1 MDQASYKKGKIR
13 SLKGLVIRVQF
24 DEDMPNVNEM
34 LYADNQAKSPLL
46 VSSLDHGDMAICL
59 NIGGDYSL
67 QKGDAVSRSGRSLEI
82 PVGEEMIGRVWD
94 TMGRPIDGK
103 PPLEPEVLDKM
114 IKRPI
119 FSPDFQETSLVS
131 RPDDILETGMKVLDF
146 FTPFVKGRKIGIV
159 GGAGVGKTVL
169 TMEIINNVAEGSG
182 AISMF
187 AGIGERIR
195 EGHELYQTLAEN
207 DLLKTTAMFFGQM
220 NENPV
225 QRSLIGLAAITL
237 AEYFRDDMK
246 KDVLLFADNMYR
258 YIQAKNEVSTIID
271 QTPAEGGYQP
281 TVFSDVKTFQDRL
294 ATNENGSIT
303 ALQTIYV
310 PADDLSDPA
319 VQMIQH
325 ELDSTI
331 VLSRAVAAQ
340 GIRPAVDILASSS
353 SLLTPEIVG
362 ERHYALAKQATAIL
376 QKYESLKGII
386 AIIGES
392 ELSAEDRDDYN
403 RAKQLIEFFKQ
414 RFNVMEKVT
423 GIPGE
428 HINREMTLQ
437 GVEAI
442 IGKYES
448 PEADKTEDGPE
459 PKPETTASP
468 ESEPKAKSNIDD
480 KPKASDDIESETKT
494 EPSATSKAEA
504 DISVTDKAEAKPEA
518 KADTKSAGWFHRLKI
533 ESQRHKQSRLKSDQ
547 QENKSDTNSKPT
559 TETKADKSSIDKSE
573 TKDEKTKPAPSL
585 AEAIDSIAADT
596 PDEDD

>member
-1 MDQASYKKGKIR
+1 MSKHVTLKKGTVR
-13 SLKGLVIRVQF
+13 SLKGIVIRVEF
-24 DEDMPNVNEM
+24 DDEMPDINEM
-34 LYADNQAKSPLL
+34 LYVDNEKHSPLL
-46 VSSLDHGDMAICL
+46 VSSLLRGNIAVCL
-59 NIGGDYSL
+59 NIGGDYGIL
-67 QKGDAVSRSGRSLEI
+67 KGDSVERSGHSLEI
-82 PVGEEMIGRVWD
+82 PVGDAMIGRVWD
-94 TMGRPIDGK
+94 AMARPIDGK
-103 PPLEPEVLDKM
+103 PQLEDDVLEQM
-114 IKRPI
+114 PKRAI
-119 FSPDFQETSLVS
+119 FSPAFQETSLEG
-131 RPDDILETGMKVLDF
+131 RPDEVLETGLKVLDF

-195 EGHELYQTLAEN
+195 EGHELYKTLEDN
-207 DLLKTTAMFFGQM
+207 DLLKNTAMFFGQM

-225 QRSLIGLAAITL
+225 QRSLIGLSAITL
-237 AEYFRDDMK
+237 AEYFRDDQK

-258 YIQAKNEVSTIID
+258 YIQARNEVSTIID

-294 ATNENGSIT
+294 ASNDNGSIT

-340 GIRPAVDILASSS
+340 GIRPAVDILASKS
-353 SLLTPEIVG
+353 SLLMPEVVG
-362 ERHYALAKQATAIL
+362 ERHYDLATRATAIL

-392 ELSAEDRDDYN
+392 ELSTEDRDDYN
-403 RAKQLIEFFKQ
+403 KAKALIEFFKQ

-428 HINREMTLQ
+428 HMTREQTLN

-442 IGKYES
+442 IGKSEKKAEA
-448 PEADKTEDGPE
+448 EADKPAETPATAGEE
-459 PKPETTASP
+459 KPVEEHK
-468 ESEPKAKSNIDD
+468 ES
-480 KPKASDDIESETKT
+480 
-494 EPSATSKAEA
+494 
-504 DISVTDKAEAKPEA
+504 
-518 KADTKSAGWFHRLKI
+518 
-533 ESQRHKQSRLKSDQ
+533 
-547 QENKSDTNSKPT
+547 
-559 TETKADKSSIDKSE
+559 
-573 TKDEKTKPAPSL
+573 
-585 AEAIDSIAADT
+585 
-596 PDEDD
+596 